1 MSISDQFEKQG
12 AFPFLH
18 RVGRG
23 FNWFGDHEVDWQAV
37 LCVLCVICVLRVL
50 CVLCYVCYVCY
61 VSCGGLITAAS
72 CVLYNSNWFGYHE
85 VDWICV
91 LRVLCV

>member
-1 MSISDQFEKQG
+1 VCYVCYVSCGGLITAASCV
-12 AFPFLH
+12 LYNS
-18 RVGRG
+18 
-23 FNWFGDHEVDWQAV
+23 NWFGYHEVDW
-37 LCVLCVICVLRVL
+37 ICVLRVL